1 MLFGTLTSSLL
12 VCGILHTGIVATKHK
27 KNYIVNLIPSASKD
41 SLVRRQELRA
51 AAAVDSASILYNY
64 ANALEGFA
72 ATLTV
77 DEVNRLNAQPEV
89 VSVREEKIFRK
100 QTTRTPLFLGL
111 IDSDELLGTKAFEY
125 SGMSFGKGEVDA
137 AEANIIVGV
146 LDTGAWPENPSY
158 DDVGMPDIPSHWK
171 GSCDVGEQWT
181 AANCNKKLIGA
192 AFFYQGYAAVYEN
205 KTGLPLNFT
214 TAGQIGSAR
223 DIDGHGTHTS
233 TTAAGSI
240 SANVSLFGEASGTAR
255 GMAKDARLAMYK
267 VCWDDFC
274 YESDLMAAMDRA
286 IADGVNVISVSIGGD
301 PYFGGEAF
309 TTGSFVAMEKGIF
322 TSFSGGNSGP
332 SPATISNNAPWML
345 NVAASTLD
353 RDFPATVLLGDGRN
367 FTGVSLYINGAV
379 PDVEPLSSDTVL
391 PLILSSAAGSNVT
404 AATLCLE
411 GSLDPDLVAG
421 KIIVCT
427 RGENGRAE
435 KGAIVKAA
443 GGRGMVLANAPAN
456 GEEIVADPHVLPAIH
471 IGAKAGALVLEYAK
485 SGNATV
491 SLDFEGTRVGIPA
504 PLMAAFSSRGPNG
517 PIPQI
522 MKPDITG
529 PGVDIIAGWT
539 RLQGASVAP
548 NDTRRVDY
556 SIISGTSMSCPH
568 LAGIAAYIMARRPE
582 WSVAAIRSAIMT
594 TAYTT
599 TKGTQNTLLDSAT
612 SNAATPFD
620 YGGGHVDPVA
630 ALNPGL
636 IYDIT
641 AQEYKEFICSV
652 NRTQAFMVEV
662 TRSNFICEED
672 KVYSPY
678 TLNYPSF
685 GAFYDSSV
693 TNGTYFAR
701 FSRTVTNVGG
711 AGIYIASLSVD
722 DESLVEVSVSP
733 DTLSFETEGEKKT
746 FEVIVK
752 MKSPHAN
759 VTNAFLTSHGRLE
772 WSDGTHTVGS
782 SLGFIWR

>member
-1 MLFGTLTSSLL
+1 MFFGTLMSSLL
-12 VCGILHTGIVATKHK
+12 VCGILRTGIATAQQK
-27 KNYIVNLIPSASKD
+27 KNYIVNLMPSEPGTSID
-41 SLVRRQELRA
+41 GLVRRQGLQA
-51 AAAVDSASILYNY
+51 AAAVDPASILYNY

-72 ATLTV
+72 ATLTD
-77 DEVNRLNAQPEV
+77 DEKA
-89 VSVREEKIFRK
+89 
-100 QTTRTPLFLGL
+100 TTRTPMFLGL
-111 IDSDELLGTKAFEY
+111 VDGDELLGTRAFEY
-125 SGMSFGKGEVDA
+125 SGMSFGKREVDA

-181 AANCNKKLIGA
+181 MGNCNKKLIGA
-192 AFFYQGYAAVYEN
+192 AFLYQGHAAVYEN
-205 KTGLPLNFT
+205 NTGLRLNFT

-240 SANVSLFGEASGTAR
+240 SANVSLFGQAAGTAR

-286 IADGVNVISVSIGGD
+286 IADGVNVISASIGGG
-301 PYFGGEAF
+301 PYFGGDGF
-309 TTGSFVAMEKGIF
+309 ITGSR
-322 TSFSGGNSGP
+322 NDGP
-332 SPATISNNAPWML
+332 GPATISNNAPWML

-367 FTGVSLYINGAV
+367 VTGVSLYSNGAV
-379 PDVEPLSSDTVL
+379 PDVEPLSSDNVL
-391 PLILSSAAGSNVT
+391 PLVLSSDTGSNVT

-443 GGRGMVLANAPAN
+443 GGRGMVLVNVPAN
-456 GEEIVADPHVLPAIH
+456 GEDIVADPHVLPAIH
-471 IGAKAGALVLEYAK
+471 IGANAGVLVLEYAK

-529 PGVDIIAGWT
+529 PGVDVIAGWT
-539 RLQGASVAP
+539 RLQGASVAT

-568 LAGIAAYIMARRPE
+568 LAGIAAYTMARRPE
-582 WSVAAIRSAIMT
+582 WSVAAIRSAMMT

-599 TKGTQNTLLDSAT
+599 TKGTPNTLLDSAT

-620 YGGGHVDPVA
+620 YGNGHVDPVA

-641 AQEYKEFICSV
+641 AHEYKEFICSV

-662 TRSNFICEED
+662 TRSNFTCEED

-678 TLNYPSF
+678 ALNYPSF
-685 GAFYDSSV
+685 GAYYDSSV
-693 TNGTYFAR
+693 TNGTYFGR
-701 FSRTVTNVGG
+701 FPRTVTNVGG

-722 DESLVEVSVSP
+722 DESLVEAFVSP
-733 DTLSFETEGEKKT
+733 DTLSFETAGEKKT
-746 FEVIVK
+746 FEVVVK
-752 MKSPHAN
+752 MNPPHAN
-759 VTNAFLTSHGRLE
+759 VTDVFLTSHGRLE

-782 SLGFIWR
+782 SLGFIWG